1 MSPLGLASE
10 LGPLLLGSLN
20 NVVLVV
26 DPHDAGVVANG
37 LRPLVK
43 VWGFFFEARREIGGK
58 KTVLGEGQCSNDE
71 RGSELIATT
80 KERSSVLEKRF
91 NLLDDT
97 SYSIIHSTTN
107 FFVRR
112 AAVDGPAEMA
122 LDLARV
128 GISKEADPGSDQG
141 PVRVRRGREQ
151 RLALGRVSVDEELGD
166 NGRFSDG
173 LAVVDNGR
181 DKTARVDLEIF
192 WRAGLVEVDD
202 LFFEGD
208 V

>member
-1 MSPLGLASE
+1 MGTHLGK
-10 LGPLLLGSLN
+10 G
-20 NVVLVV
+20 
-26 DPHDAGVVANG
+26 
-37 LRPLVK
+37 
-43 VWGFFFEARREIGGK
+43 
-58 KTVLGEGQCSNDE
+58 
-71 RGSELIATT
+71 ELIATT

-141 PVRVRRGREQ
+141 PIRVRRGREQ
-151 RLALGRVSVDEELGD
+151 RLALGRVSVDEKLGD
-166 NGRFSDG
+166 DGRFSDG
-173 LAVVDNGR
+173 FAVVDNGW

-192 WRAGLVEVDD
+192 
-202 LFFEGD
+202 
-208 V
+208 